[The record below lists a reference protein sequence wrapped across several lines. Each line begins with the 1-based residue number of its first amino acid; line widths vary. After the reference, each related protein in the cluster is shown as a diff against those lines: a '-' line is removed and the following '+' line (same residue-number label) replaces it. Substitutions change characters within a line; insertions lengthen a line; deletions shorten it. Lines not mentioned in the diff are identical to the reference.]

1 MSSNMVRPLRL
12 STPFIGLGVAAV
24 VALAAGCWDSNPCN
38 PGQMLIQNACYD
50 PMPPMGTGG
59 AADAGGTGGGG
70 TGGSTGSTT
79 TTGSTMGAG
88 GSDGGADGGD
98 GG

>member
-1 MSSNMVRPLRL
+1 MSSNMARPLRL
-12 STPFIGLGVAAV
+12 WPPFACLGVAGL

-38 PGQMLIQNACYD
+38 PGQMLVQNSCYD
-50 PMPPMGTGG
+50 PMPAGTTATGTGG
-59 AADAGGTGGGG
+59 GDGGG

-88 GSDGGADGGD
+88 GSDGGADGSAD
-98 GG
+98 GGP